1 MRRAAR
7 ASPPAPTPFFP
18 EGLPIR
24 ATYSSRGGG
33 GGGGVAFGSGPTRS
47 PRARRVIRRPCFA
60 VAPRRRMETLNVR
73 TEPDCFQGVSSRFSS
88 RPRSKARCS
97 VHQSRRPMM
106 DASPRSDTTVGRASS
121 STRVSSSAL
130 ERARRPSV
138 PRGREDASA
147 FVRGARGRRSRAGGR
162 AREGGSP
169 RASPDLRASAAS
181 VRRRR
186 TRTTR
191 PSRRGFR
198 ARRHRPPPPRRV
210 SPAATRSS
218 TVVFAIARAASAC
231 RSLSRAR
238 GVSSRRVGDDE
249 KTALRCRPSREN

>member
-1 MRRAAR
+1 
-7 ASPPAPTPFFP
+7 
-18 EGLPIR
+18 
-24 ATYSSRGGG
+24 
-33 GGGGVAFGSGPTRS
+33 
-47 PRARRVIRRPCFA
+47 
-60 VAPRRRMETLNVR
+60 METRNAR
-73 TEPDCFQGVSSRFSS
+73 TEPDCFQGVSSRLSS

-169 RASPDLRASAAS
+169 RASPDLRSSSPSAAS
-181 VRRRR
+181 VRRR
-186 TRTTR
+186 TTT
-191 PSRRGFR
+191 RGFR

-218 TVVFAIARAASAC
+218 TVVLAIARAASAR
-231 RSLSRAR
+231 RSLSRGAECPRGDDRNIIRRCAVRSTAR
-238 GVSSRRVGDDE
+238 PIPDYQTRREARTHPDSSRVDPRSARRRH
-249 KTALRCRPSREN
+249 TAGARAGPPDASSSPWRRC

>member
-1 MRRAAR
+1 
-7 ASPPAPTPFFP
+7 
-18 EGLPIR
+18 
-24 ATYSSRGGG
+24 
-33 GGGGVAFGSGPTRS
+33 
-47 PRARRVIRRPCFA
+47 
-60 VAPRRRMETLNVR
+60 METLNAR

-106 DASPRSDTTVGRASS
+106 DASPRSDATVGRASS

-138 PRGREDASA
+138 PRGREDATA
-147 FVRGARGRRSRAGGR
+147 FVRGARGRRSRADGR

-218 TVVFAIARAASAC
+218 TVVLAIARAASAR
-231 RSLSRAR
+231 RSLSRGAECPRGDDRNIIRRCAVRSTAR
-238 GVSSRRVGDDE
+238 PIPDYQTRREARTHPDSSRVDPRSARRRH
-249 KTALRCRPSREN
+249 TAGARAGPPDASSSPWRRC

>member
-1 MRRAAR
+1 
-7 ASPPAPTPFFP
+7 
-18 EGLPIR
+18 
-24 ATYSSRGGG
+24 
-33 GGGGVAFGSGPTRS
+33 
-47 PRARRVIRRPCFA
+47 VIRRPCFA

-147 FVRGARGRRSRAGGR
+147 FVRGARGRRSRADGRTRAGGR
-162 AREGGSP
+162 EPPPVPRSPFVFTVSSVGPSPDDDARCP
-169 RASPDLRASAAS
+169 RA
-181 VRRRR
+181 
-186 TRTTR
+186 
-191 PSRRGFR
+191 PS
-198 ARRHRPPPPRRV
+198 
-210 SPAATRSS
+210 SPAA
-218 TVVFAIARAASAC
+218 AASRLTRGDALFDG
-231 RSLSRAR
+231 RSRHRARGVRASLALSRR
-238 GVSSRRVGDDE
+238 GVSSRR
-249 KTALRCRPSREN
+249 R

>member
-1 MRRAAR
+1 
-7 ASPPAPTPFFP
+7 
-18 EGLPIR
+18 
-24 ATYSSRGGG
+24 
-33 GGGGVAFGSGPTRS
+33 
-47 PRARRVIRRPCFA
+47 
-60 VAPRRRMETLNVR
+60 METLNAR

-169 RASPDLRASAAS
+169 RPSPDLRLSSPSAAS
-181 VRRRR
+181 VRRR
-186 TRTTR
+186 TTT
-191 PSRRGFR
+191 RGFR

-218 TVVFAIARAASAC
+218 TVVLAIARAASAR
-231 RSLSRAR
+231 RSLSRGAECPRGDDRNIIRRCAVRSTAR
-238 GVSSRRVGDDE
+238 PIPDYQTRREARTHLDSSRVDPRSARRRH
-249 KTALRCRPSREN
+249 TAGARAGPPDASSSPWRRC